1 MLAWTFNDDRPLKGT
16 PVKQGHNN
24 NVDSITR
31 EVRVKQRRDFNGEST
46 LLLPRWNDVT
56 ISTLIR
62 FAKSKGNS
70 PLIQPWYLT
79 LFQRW
84 NNVEMPAGDDQQLS
98 RETSAHHWCVTLHVV
113 WSLSGF
119 VYKAHTVFCP
129 RTNSTDTACS
139 TLILIHFVL
148 PAFLLLCVFWWE
160 EN

>member
-16 PVKQGHNN
+16 PVKQGHNI

-84 NNVEMPAGDDQQLS
+84 NNVEMPAG
-98 RETSAHHWCVTLHVV
+98 CVDSTHVHSFIT
-113 WSLSGF
+113 WSELIMIQARHNEIEYINTIYILLNVFFIRSFICYLRMHIF
-119 VYKAHTVFCP
+119 V
-129 RTNSTDTACS
+129 
-139 TLILIHFVL
+139 
-148 PAFLLLCVFWWE
+148 
-160 EN
+160 

>member
-84 NNVEMPAGDDQQLS
+84 NNVEMPLLYQDRHYRQDDIKMPSTCFWGQTVPFRDTINVFIRHKFIRHNLFRDKDIHAAFWFCS
-98 RETSAHHWCVTLHVV
+98 GHFYSMTS
-113 WSLSGF
+113 
-119 VYKAHTVFCP
+119 
-129 RTNSTDTACS
+129 
-139 TLILIHFVL
+139 
-148 PAFLLLCVFWWE
+148 LLFEV
-160 EN
+160 